1 MNILVTGGAGFIG
14 SHLCEALLRQNH
26 RVVAVDNFDPFYD
39 PAIKESNM
47 ADCMKSKAFVLH
59 RGDILD
65 AGLLDLLFVR
75 EKFDVVVHLAAKAG
89 VRPSLQD
96 PLGYAKVNVEGTL
109 NILESMRKHNVGKLI
124 LASSSSV
131 YGNNTK
137 VPYSETDNVDHTI
150 SPYAAT
156 KKACEILAYT
166 YYHLYGIETFCLR
179 FFTVYGPRQRPE
191 MAIHAFTKAI
201 FQGQPVNVF
210 GDGHTCRDYTYV
222 DDIVQGILQCMAHL
236 RGFEVLN
243 LGESRTVALIDLV
256 KWIEKHT
263 GKKAAITYLPEQPGD
278 VKQTYANIAKA
289 RDLVGYDPQIQIPE
303 GIGRFVEWF
312 RSAGGLR

>member
-1 MNILVTGGAGFIG
+1 MTILVTGGSGFIG
-14 SHLCEALLRQNH
+14 SHLCEALLLQDH

-39 PAIKESNM
+39 PAIKEANM
-47 ADCMKSKAFVLH
+47 AACLKSRAFALH

-65 AGLLDLLFVR
+65 AGLLDRLFVR
-75 EKFDVVVHLAAKAG
+75 EKFDMVVHLAAKAG

-109 NILESMRKHNVGKLI
+109 NILESMRRHNVKKLV

-137 VPYSETDNVDHTI
+137 VPYSETDNVDHAI

-156 KKACEILAYT
+156 KKACEVLAYT

-191 MAIHAFTKAI
+191 MAIHAFTRAI
-201 FQGQPVNVF
+201 VQGKPINVF
-210 GDGHTCRDYTYV
+210 GDGHTCRDYTYI
-222 DDIVQGILQCMAHL
+222 DDIVQGILKCVANL

-256 KWIEKHT
+256 AWIEKHT
-263 GKKAAITYLPEQPGD
+263 GKRAAITYLPEQPGD
-278 VKQTYANIAKA
+278 VRQTYADISKA
-289 RDLVGYDPQIQIPE
+289 RDLIGYDPQIQIPE
-303 GIGRFVEWF
+303 GIERFVAWF
-312 RSAGGLR
+312 RHTGALR